1 MPVIV
6 YILIATAVIA
16 VVYSC
21 ILAAKGL
28 DGAIDSIGKLG
39 REIENTPLIIS
50 DHIYTFYFK
59 MSPTE
64 GSRPTRYS
72 FTGAQL
78 LNIIQTDDLS
88 NKDLSEIAPVEVLEK
103 VKAKFNRGV

>member
-1 MPVIV
+1 MSVIV
-6 YILIATAVIA
+6 YILIAIIVIA

-21 ILAAKGL
+21 ILALKRL

-50 DHIYTFYFK
+50 DHIYSFYFK
-59 MSPTE
+59 TPPTE
-64 GSRPTRYS
+64 DGRPTRYS

-78 LNIIQTDDLS
+78 LTIIQTDDLS
-88 NKDLSEIAPVEVLEK
+88 SKDLSEIAPVEILEK